1 MDKVRN
7 GEREREWHGRK
18 KKVELCEGTIQC
30 CAYRNKEKKIKR
42 EKIKIEGRKE
52 IEAE

>member
-7 GEREREWHGRK
+7 GERERMAWQK